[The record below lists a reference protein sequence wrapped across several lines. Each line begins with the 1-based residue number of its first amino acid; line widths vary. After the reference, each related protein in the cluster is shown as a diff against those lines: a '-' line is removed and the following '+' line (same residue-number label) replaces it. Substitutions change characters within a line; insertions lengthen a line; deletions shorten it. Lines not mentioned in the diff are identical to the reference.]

1 MSVPN
6 TMRVGPFLPTVLVR
20 KRYLIFYIII
30 IWATIIPLLLI
41 FWAYWQW
48 LWNDIRP
55 LHFYTFLPLL
65 CFGMYVLAVFSAI
78 FFAKIILLFVNAI
91 QKPREGTF
99 LRHPD
104 DKDYRYWSM
113 RSTIKR
119 FPFWLAHKFP
129 FPFLDNVCFKVF
141 GVKTK
146 FSNSLFEGWCDTE
159 FLEFGKNVVIGQGA
173 IIQSSVIIGNLLI
186 IRKTVIEDEVRIGSH
201 AIVMPGTHI
210 GTRSVLAANS
220 VTTVGQE
227 LKDGW
232 IMWGD
237 NDNKRSVSNV
247 PIQGMGSCILRKAI
261 ALAQDAGL
269 KVIFP
274 LHDALY
280 IEYDSE
286 DLHAIDTLSDC
297 MREAFLYFFD
307 DKEAAGLIGLDANI
321 WSPDYKDGQY
331 LTPKGMSVKGQTI
344 YIDERSESE
353 YQRFSKYFV

>member
-48 LWNDIRP
+48 LWDDIRP

-65 CFGMYVLAVFSAI
+65 CFGMYVTAVFSAI
-78 FFAKIILLFVNAI
+78 FFAKIILVFVNAI
-91 QKPREGTF
+91 HKPREGTF
-99 LRHPD
+99 LRHQS

-159 FLEFGKNVVIGQGA
+159 FMEFGKNVVVGQGA
-173 IIQSSVIIGNLLI
+173 IVQSSVIIGNLLI
-186 IRKTVIEDEVRIGSH
+186 IRKTIIGDEVRIGSH

-232 IMWGD
+232 IYVGIPAKEF
-237 NDNKRSVSNV
+237 KRNWFFADGLQKKIGQVESVEE
-247 PIQGMGSCILRKAI
+247 LREKYEDMYI
-261 ALAQDAGL
+261 KRYDEHHTYKERKEL
-269 KVIFP
+269 KKKLREEEIKRFEE
-274 LHDALY
+274 D
-280 IEYDSE
+280 YDDFE
-286 DLHAIDTLSDC
+286 DG
-297 MREAFLYFFD
+297 F
-307 DKEAAGLIGLDANI
+307 NI
-321 WSPDYKDGQY
+321 
-331 LTPKGMSVKGQTI
+331 
-344 YIDERSESE
+344 
-353 YQRFSKYFV
+353 

>member
-55 LHFYTFLPLL
+55 VHFYTFLPLL
-65 CFGMYVLAVFSAI
+65 CFVMYVVAVLSAV
-78 FFAKIILLFVNAI
+78 FFAKIILVFVNAI
-91 QKPREGTF
+91 HKPREGTF
-99 LRHPD
+99 LRHD
-104 DKDYRYWSM
+104 SDKDYRYWSM

-129 FPFLDNVCFKVF
+129 FPFLDNICFKVF

-159 FLEFGKNVVIGQGA
+159 FLEFGKNVVVGQGA

-232 IMWGD
+232 IYVGIPAKEF
-237 NDNKRSVSNV
+237 KRNWFFEDGLQDKIGQVESVEK
-247 PIQGMGSCILRKAI
+247 LRARYEKMYI
-261 ALAQDAGL
+261 KRYDEHHTRKERKEL
-269 KVIFP
+269 KEKLREEEIKRFEE
-274 LHDALY
+274 
-280 IEYDSE
+280 EYDDFE
-286 DLHAIDTLSDC
+286 DG
-297 MREAFLYFFD
+297 F
-307 DKEAAGLIGLDANI
+307 NI
-321 WSPDYKDGQY
+321 
-331 LTPKGMSVKGQTI
+331 
-344 YIDERSESE
+344 
-353 YQRFSKYFV
+353 